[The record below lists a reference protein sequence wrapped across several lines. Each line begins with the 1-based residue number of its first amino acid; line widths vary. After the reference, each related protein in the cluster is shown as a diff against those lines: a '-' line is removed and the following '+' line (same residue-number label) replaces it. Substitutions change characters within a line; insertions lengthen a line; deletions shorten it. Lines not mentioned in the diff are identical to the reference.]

1 MKAIKFFLVALMT
14 TAMMFSACNKDDD
27 ENEEPEVTPTPVVEE
42 PSEEEVDAKLE
53 KFDISNSQFGV
64 ANATETTISVEW
76 KEDEVKFD
84 SVKIELKKLVVN
96 GEDTTFESVAK
107 TTVKNDTK
115 YEFTDLET
123 HQDFMVK
130 FNFYQNN
137 KICMR
142 EYYAFAEASWFY
154 GLYFGYSLIKK
165 EVGGLTVLIFSHH
178 IEINL
183 NEVYTAYGEKIIEL
197 SEDGSSIKTINNP
210 VYGFHLITNNEFE
223 QIEKAAGISE
233 EELSSVN
240 FDERYGIEQSDMFRT
255 HDFVLNINECAI
267 YLNDDNTYCTRYFSP
282 INGGIM
288 RLNKTIDDGSGLIFV
303 KD

>member
-1 MKAIKFFLVALMT
+1 MKAIKFFLVAMMAA
-14 TAMMFSACNKDDD
+14 AMMFSACNKDDD

-240 FDERYGIEQSDMFRT
+240 FDERYGIEQSYMFQT
-255 HDFVLNINECAI
+255 TDFILNIYEYAI